1 MESTNTAMKK
11 FLTLLLLLCAT
22 FALSAQSLTV
32 RFENCTIEE
41 AMTILKN
48 KGVSFMLKSESI
60 NLKERVSAD
69 FVDVPLEKVVQ
80 SIFRNQNVEF
90 VVSGSTVVVSGKTES
105 AKTKKTV
112 SVVEEVSGR
121 IVDRQG
127 LPVPGASILIQDT
140 NTGTVSDVNG
150 AFSLPLEKDAT
161 LVISCLSYNAKN
173 VKASPGQKLNIV
185 LEESAEFL
193 DEVVLVGYG
202 TQKKVN
208 LTGAVATLSTESIIQ
223 RPVENVAQALQGLI
237 PGLNIAQSSGLL
249 DSNPSINIRGI
260 GTIAAG
266 SSAAPLVLI
275 DGTEGNINTINP
287 QDIESISVL
296 KDAAS
301 SSIYGARAPFGVIL
315 ITTKSGS
322 DSKMTVNY
330 NNNFRWAG
338 PTFWPRILNSY
349 DFVTLANDACRN
361 SNVADFFNPDQV
373 DRIKKYINGE
383 ITTVSIQNPDNP
395 KYWADGYL
403 QANANV
409 NCFKEYFKDNS
420 FSQEHNISMS
430 GGNKKYSFYMSMGF
444 LDQHGLLSV
453 TDDIYQRFTPSAKIT
468 AQLTDWMKAKY
479 SIRYNRTSYD
489 RPIYLTESLFAD
501 WARQSWPEVPTYDDN
516 GYIYMDNEQLQLMV
530 NGGRS
535 KEITDNL
542 NNHFVLT
549 LEPIKNWVTNAEL
562 NYNTQN
568 YTQDVV
574 RLMTY
579 AHDYNGDAF
588 VRNGES
594 FVQAN
599 NIKNNHLNLNV
610 YSTYDFSV
618 DRHNF
623 KFMAG
628 FQYEDYVTSNSGI
641 KKVGVINSDLAVIN
655 LTTGYTYD
663 GKYVEPT
670 VWGNNAS
677 WATAGYFAR
686 MNYDY
691 DERYLFEANIRYD
704 GSSRFRSENRWAWFP
719 SVSAGWNIAKEPF
732 WESCVKYVN
741 TFKLR
746 ASYGSLGNQNIGN
759 WYPTYQTMGVYS
771 NNGAWLQNGKATNTA
786 YSPELISSSL
796 TWETIKS
803 YNLGLD
809 VGAFNNRLTTSF
821 ELYSRYTTN
830 MVGPA
835 QELPAVL
842 GAYVPSSNNTDL
854 KTYGFDFEIQW
865 KDNLDC
871 GLYYGVRFVLS
882 DCQTEI
888 LKYPNDTKLLMTN
901 GIYSYYPGSHVGDF
915 WGLKTL
921 GIAKTDQEMRAHL
934 ATLPHGGQSWL
945 GTDWR
950 AGDIMYADLDG
961 NGVISMESGTLAD
974 HGDLI
979 KLGNDQPRYQF
990 GLDLNAA
997 WKGFDLR
1004 VFFQGVGKRDFWPGY
1019 VAFWASS
1026 NQNIWYMLGF
1036 EEHLDYFRNTPS
1048 GNLDVNLDS
1057 YYPRPLLNAK
1067 NQYMQTK
1074 YLQDASYI
1082 RLKNLTFGYTIPKK
1096 YTQRIKV
1103 ENLRLFFTGENL
1115 WTGTKLST
1123 VFDPEGINGNDK
1135 ISGIGYPIMKTWA
1148 CGLTITL

>member
-1 MESTNTAMKK
+1 MKK
-11 FLTLLLLLCAT
+11 ILPLLLFLFT
-22 FALSAQSLTV
+22 ALVSNAQNLTIN
-32 RFENCTIEE
+32 FSDCTIEE
-41 AMTILKN
+41 AMSQLKNEGISFILK
-48 KGVSFMLKSESI
+48 SDSI
-60 NLKERVSAD
+60 DMDAKVNANFTEAS
-69 FVDVPLEKVVQ
+69 LETIVRK
-80 SIFRNQNVEF
+80 IFDKQNVSLIISDS
-90 VVSGSTVVVSGKTES
+90 VVVVSAKSEPAQTMKKEQEVRKTEG
-105 AKTKKTV
+105 K
-112 SVVEEVSGR
+112 
-121 IVDRQG
+121 IVDSEG
-127 LPVPGASILIQDT
+127 IPVSGASIFVQDT
-140 NTGTVSDVNG
+140 NVGTVSGYEGD
-150 AFSLPLEKDAT
+150 FSISLEKEST
-161 LVISCLSYNAKN
+161 LVVSCLSYATKHI
-173 VKASPGQKLNIV
+173 KATPGQKLTIV
-185 LEESAEFL
+185 LEDSAEFL
-193 DEVVLVGYG
+193 EEVVLVGYG

-208 LTGAVATLSTESIIQ
+208 LTGAVATISTDAIAQ
-223 RPVENVAQALQGLI
+223 RPVENVSQALQGLI

-249 DSNPSINIRGI
+249 DSNPMINIRGI
-260 GTIAAG
+260 GTIAEG

-301 SSIYGARAPFGVIL
+301 SSIYGSRAPFGVIL

-322 DSKMTVNY
+322 DSKTTVNY
-330 NNNFRWAG
+330 SNNFRWAG

-373 DRIKKYINGE
+373 ERIKKYINGE

-420 FSQEHNISMS
+420 FSQEHNVSMR

-468 AQLTDWMKAKY
+468 ANLTDWMKATY
-479 SIRYNRTSYD
+479 SLRYNRTSYD
-489 RPIYLTESLFAD
+489 RPIYLNQSLFAD

-530 NGGRS
+530 NGGRAR
-535 KEITDNL
+535 EITDNL
-542 NNHFVLT
+542 NNHFILT
-549 LEPIKNWVTNAEL
+549 LQPFKNWVTNAEL
-562 NYNTQN
+562 NYNTQV
-568 YTQDVV
+568 YTQNMV

-588 VRNGES
+588 VRNSES
-594 FVQAN
+594 YVQN
-599 NIKNNHLNLNV
+599 STVKSNHLNLNV
-610 YSTYDFSV
+610 YSTYDFQLA
-618 DRHNF
+618 RHNF
-623 KFMAG
+623 KLMAG
-628 FQYEDYVTSNSGI
+628 FQYENYATENFGI
-641 KKVGVINSDLAVIN
+641 KNVGVINADLAVID

-663 GKYVEPT
+663 GKPVAPSI
-670 VWGNNAS
+670 WGNNAS

-686 MNYDY
+686 FNYDF
-691 DERYLFEANIRYD
+691 DERYLFEANLRYD
-704 GSSRFRSENRWAWFP
+704 GSSRFRAENRWAWFP
-719 SVSAGWNIAKEPF
+719 SVSAGWNIANEPF
-732 WESCVKYVN
+732 WESLSDYVN
-741 TFKLR
+741 TLKLR
-746 ASYGSLGNQNIGN
+746 VSYGSLGNQNIGN
-759 WYPTYQTMGVYS
+759 WYPTYQKMGVYI
-771 NNGAWLQNGKATNTA
+771 NNGGWLQNGKATNTA

-809 VGAFNNRLTTSF
+809 LGAFNNRLTSSV

-830 MVGPA
+830 MIGPA
-835 QELPAVL
+835 QELPSVL
-842 GAYVPSSNNTDL
+842 GASVPRSNNTDL
-854 KTYGFDFEIQW
+854 RTYGFDLELQW

-871 GLYYGVRFVLS
+871 GLFYGIRFILS
-882 DCQTEI
+882 DNQTEI
-888 LKYPNDTKLLMTN
+888 LRYPNDSKLLMTN
-901 GIYSYYPGSHVGDF
+901 GIYSYYPGSYVGDF

-921 GIAKTDQEMRAHL
+921 GIAQTDQEMKAHL

-961 NGVISMESGTLAD
+961 NGVISMESGTLED

-990 GLDLNAA
+990 GLDLNAS
-997 WKGFDLR
+997 WKGFDMR

-1019 VAFWASS
+1019 IAFWASS
-1026 NQNIWYMLGF
+1026 NPNIWYMLGF

-1074 YLQDASYI
+1074 YVQDASYI
-1082 RLKNLTFGYTIPKK
+1082 RLKNLTFGYTIPQK
-1096 YTQRIKV
+1096 YTQRFKV
-1103 ENLRLFFTGENL
+1103 SNLRLFFSGENL
-1115 WTGTKLST
+1115 WTGTRLST

-1135 ISGIGYPIMKTWA
+1135 ISGIGYPIMKTWS

>member
-1 MESTNTAMKK
+1 MKK
-11 FLTLLLLLCAT
+11 ILTLLLFLCT
-22 FALSAQSLTV
+22 TLVLSAQNLTV
-32 RFENCTIEE
+32 RFDDCTVEE
-41 AMTILKN
+41 AMGQLKN
-48 KGVSFMLKSESI
+48 KGISFVIKSEAI
-60 NLKERVSAD
+60 DMKAKVNATFTD
-69 FVDVPLEKVVQ
+69 APLEEIVKT
-80 SIFRNQNVEF
+80 IFRNQNVAL
-90 VVSGSTVVVSGKTES
+90 VVNDSAVVISRKADPVPSQ
-105 AKTKKTV
+105 KKVTAV
-112 SVVEEVSGR
+112 KYATGR
-121 IVDRQG
+121 ITDKAG
-127 LPVPGASILIQDT
+127 LPVPGASILVQET
-140 NTGTVSDVNG
+140 GAGTVSDSNG
-150 AFSLPLEKDAT
+150 DFSIPLEKDAT
-161 LVISCLSYNAKN
+161 LVVSCLSYATRTIH
-173 VKASPGQKLNIV
+173 AYPDQKLSIV
-185 LEESAEFL
+185 LEDSSEYL

-208 LTGAVATLSTESIIQ
+208 LTGAVATISTESIAQ
-223 RPVENVAQALQGLI
+223 RPVENVTQALQGLI

-260 GTIAAG
+260 GTIAEG
-266 SSAAPLVLI
+266 STAAPLVLI
-275 DGTEGNINTINP
+275 DGTEGNINTLNP

-301 SSIYGARAPFGVIL
+301 SSIYGSRAPFGVIL

-322 DSKMTVNY
+322 DSKMTVHY
-330 NNNFRWAG
+330 SNNFRWSG
-338 PTFWPRILNSY
+338 PTFWPKILNSY

-361 SNVADFFNPDQV
+361 SNMPDFFNPDQV
-373 DRIKKYINGE
+373 SRIKQYVDGE

-403 QANANV
+403 QGNANV

-453 TDDIYQRFTPSAKIT
+453 TDDVYQRFTPSAKIT
-468 AQLTDWMKAKY
+468 AQLTDWMKTTY
-479 SIRYNRTSYD
+479 SIRYNRSSYD
-489 RPIYLTESLFAD
+489 RPIYLNQSLFAD
-501 WARQSWPEVPTYDDN
+501 WARQSWPELPSYDDN

-530 NGGRS
+530 NGGRT
-535 KEITDNL
+535 KEVTDNL

-549 LEPIKNWVTNAEL
+549 LEPVRNWVTNAEL
-562 NYNTQN
+562 NYNTQMFSQN
-568 YTQDVV
+568 VV

-579 AHDYNGDAF
+579 AHDYNGEAF

-594 FVQAN
+594 FVQDN
-599 NIKNNHLNLNV
+599 NIKSNHLNLNV

-618 DRHNF
+618 SRHNF

-628 FQYEDYVTSNSGI
+628 FQYENYMTGNSGV
-641 KKVGVINSDLAVIN
+641 KNVGVISPDLAVIN

-663 GKYVEPT
+663 GKYVEPAI
-670 VWGNNAS
+670 WGNNAS

-686 MNYDY
+686 VNYDY
-691 DERYLFEANIRYD
+691 DGRYLFEANIRYD
-704 GSSRFRSENRWAWFP
+704 GSSRFRAENRWDWFP

-732 WESCVKYVN
+732 WKPCSKYVN
-741 TFKLR
+741 TLKLR
-746 ASYGSLGNQNIGN
+746 MSYGSLGNQNTGN
-759 WYPTYQTMGVYS
+759 WYPTYQTMGVYI
-771 NNGAWLQNGKATNTA
+771 NNGQWLQNGKAPNTA

-809 VGAFNNRLTTSF
+809 LGAFRNRLTASF

-835 QELPAVL
+835 EELPSVL
-842 GAYVPSSNNTDL
+842 GAAVPTTNNTDL

-871 GLYYGVRFVLS
+871 GLFYGVRFVLS
-882 DCQTEI
+882 DNQTEI
-888 LKYPNDTKLLMTN
+888 LKYPNDSKLLMTN

-921 GIAKTDQEMRAHL
+921 GIAKTDQEMKAHL
-934 ATLPHGGQSWL
+934 ATIPQGGQSWL

-979 KLGNDQPRYQF
+979 KLGNDQPRFQF

-1004 VFFQGVGKRDFWPGY
+1004 LFFQGVGKRDFWPGY

-1048 GNLDVNLDS
+1048 GDHGVNLDS

-1067 NQYMQTK
+1067 NQYMQTR
-1074 YLQDASYI
+1074 YVQDASYI
-1082 RLKNLTFGYTIPKK
+1082 RLKNVTFGYTIPKK
-1096 YTQRIKV
+1096 YTQRIKID
-1103 ENLRLFFTGENL
+1103 NLRLFFTGENL
-1115 WTGTKLST
+1115 WTGTRLST